1 MPVRTRLISAAL
13 ALAAAAVAA
22 PFARAADIIIHNARI
37 ITLDTAR
44 PQASAIAIR
53 GLRIHTVGGPET
65 VNAFA
70 KPGTRY
76 IDARGRTVIPGLI
89 DSHIHAIRAGLNFA
103 SQADFSDSKSIPQAM
118 QKLAAAAKTVPA
130 NDWLLVLGGWTPQ
143 QFAEDRKPLAAE
155 IEAAADGRKVFIQ
168 LFYRAV
174 YLSPEAMKALAI
186 NPAALPAGLQAETGP
201 DERPT
206 GWLTGDAGAITAL
219 YERIP
224 KPSLAAAMDGTRRFF
239 SELNRFGVTG
249 VIDPGGHNLAPDE
262 YSALWEV
269 WHARQLTL
277 RVAFS
282 ICAPTPGR
290 ELEEYRQFTRFLPMG
305 AGDEWLRFNGIGER
319 VTWGFYNNENPS
331 PQQTREFEE
340 VARWAAQNRLTL
352 TVHWNRQAS
361 VKHLLDVFGR
371 VSKETPYGGLRWS
384 IAHLHDATPDTLA
397 RMRALNLGWLTQNA
411 FYYAGPAFIR
421 NMAPSRLALAPPL
434 ASAIAMGLPTG
445 AGTDATRVM
454 SQNPLVAMQWMID
467 GKTVSGETTRGPGE
481 RLDRLAA
488 LRLWTQGSAWFAFAE
503 DERGQ
508 LKPGMLADIAI
519 LDRDF
524 MAIPVEEISQITAI
538 MTIVGGKIVHN
549 ALQLK

>member
-1 MPVRTRLISAAL
+1 ML
-13 ALAAAAVAA
+13 ALAAGAGCPPA
-22 PFARAADIIIHNARI
+22 ARAADIIIHNARV
-37 ITLDTAR
+37 ITLDANQ

-53 GLRIHTVGGPET
+53 GSRILGVGGAEL
-65 VNAFA
+65 
-70 KPGTRY
+70 TRLWTQPDTRRV
-76 IDARGRTVIPGLI
+76 DAGGRAVIPGLI
-89 DSHIHAIRAGLNFA
+89 DSHIHAIRAGLNYA

-143 QFAEDRKPLAAE
+143 QFTEDRKPLAAE
-155 IEAAADGRKVFIQ
+155 IEAATGGRKVFIQ

-174 YLSPEAMKALAI
+174 YLSQSAMAALAI
-186 NPAALPAGLQAETGP
+186 NPAELPAGLQAETGT

-206 GWLTGDAGAITAL
+206 GWLTGDAAAITAL
-219 YERIP
+219 YERMP
-224 KPSLAAAMDGTRRFF
+224 KPSLAAAMEGTRRFF

-262 YSALWEV
+262 YAALWGV
-269 WHARQLTL
+269 WHAKQLTL

-290 ELEEYRQFTRFLPMG
+290 ELEEYQQLTRFRAME

-331 PQQTREFEE
+331 PAQTREFED

-352 TVHWNRQAS
+352 TVHWNRQGS
-361 VKHLLDVFGR
+361 VRHLLDVFAR
-371 VSKETPYGGLRWS
+371 LAKETPFRDLRWS
-384 IAHLHDATPDTLA
+384 VAHLHDATPETLA
-397 RMRALNLGWLTQNA
+397 RMHALNLGWLTQNA
-411 FYYAGPAFIR
+411 LYYAGPAFIR
-421 NMAPSRLALAPPL
+421 NMAPSRLAQAPAL

-454 SQNPLVAMQWMID
+454 GHNPFVAMRWIVD
-467 GKTVSGETTRGPGE
+467 GRTVSGQATSHPQE
-481 RLDRLAA
+481 RPDRLAA
-488 LRLWTQGSAWFAFAE
+488 LRLWTSGSAWFAFAE
-503 DERGQ
+503 HERGQ
-508 LKPGMLADIAI
+508 LKAGMLADLVI

-524 MAIPVEEISQITAI
+524 MTVPVEEISQIKAVMT
-538 MTIVGGKIVHN
+538 MTGGTIVYQN
-549 ALQLK
+549 SELN